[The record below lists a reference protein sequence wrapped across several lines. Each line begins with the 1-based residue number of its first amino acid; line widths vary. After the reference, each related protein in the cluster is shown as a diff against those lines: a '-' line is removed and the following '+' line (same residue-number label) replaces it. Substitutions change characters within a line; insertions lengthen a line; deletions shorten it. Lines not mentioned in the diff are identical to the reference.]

1 MRLSNIKEYVLE
13 EKFKV
18 IYYDKKLD
26 IINYIKVEH
35 FDSNKI
41 SISYKEGII
50 NILGTKLVI
59 TRLLKDE
66 LVISGYINKMEFN
79 NYE

>member
-1 MRLSNIKEYVLE
+1 MHFNDIKEYMLE
-13 EKFKV
+13 EKFKIV
-18 IYYDKKLD
+18 YFDKKIN
-26 IINYIKVEH
+26 IINYLKVEH

-41 SISYKEGII
+41 SISYKDGII

-66 LVISGYINKMEFN
+66 LVISGFIEKLELR
-79 NYE
+79 